1 MAYGNRLPVFRPRK
15 GSSRDNRNHP
25 TNEKGENMPTIQDL
39 RLQRGQL
46 GTEAHRLLTA
56 AGCTAEQRRK
66 AEALLNDAD
75 AVTDQITLLE
85 RSARLEE
92 HNRTMPAPAPR
103 PNPGAANNGDPAAA
117 ADERERNYRNA
128 FEVYMR
134 LGERGLRE
142 NERAILNSGR
152 RDAVVKSIMI
162 AGEQRDLTTTATG
175 NYIIPQEFYNELIA
189 GKKFIGALLDSCHK
203 KTTPGNGA
211 PMKIGYENDT
221 ANTITVVAEN
231 TTVTEADP
239 VLSGIIQSTDTLAT
253 LIKVS
258 KQELADAGFDLPALF
273 RDRLGKRY
281 KRGLEHFIGN
291 GDGSNIAGL
300 ITGITVFTTTAAPAG
315 PGYPDFVACQDQLD
329 PIYEPTAAWYMHKK
343 TRTYV
348 MGLLDTL
355 NRPLFLPNPQTGM
368 LDQILG
374 FAVKLTAEL
383 PSATTA
389 GAFGVVFGDM
399 DEGYLLRD
407 DGEMTIQR
415 LDERYADQLMVGF
428 LGYTRAGGNVTDP
441 GSHPLVGM
449 KTHV

>member
-1 MAYGNRLPVFRPRK
+1 
-15 GSSRDNRNHP
+15 
-25 TNEKGENMPTIQDL
+25 MPSIPDL
-39 RLQRGQL
+39 KLERGQK
-46 GTEAHRLLTA
+46 GTEAHRLLTTP
-56 AGCTAEQRRK
+56 GCTAEQRKK
-66 AEALLNDAD
+66 AESLLNDAD
-75 AVTDQITLLE
+75 ALTDQIALLE

-92 HNRTMPAPAPR
+92 INRTTPPPAPR
-103 PNPGAANNGDPAAA
+103 PSPGAANGGTDA
-117 ADERERNYRNA
+117 ADPQTHERNYRNA

-142 NERAILNSGR
+142 NERNILAAGR
-152 RDAVVKSIMI
+152 RDVAAKNIMI

-175 NYIIPQEFYNELIA
+175 NYIIPQEFYNELIS
-189 GKKFIGALLDSCHK
+189 GQKFIGNLLNDCKK

-221 ANTITVVAEN
+221 ANTIVVVAEN

-258 KQELADAGFDLPALF
+258 KQELADSGFDLPALF
-273 RDRLGKRY
+273 SDRLGKRY
-281 KRGLEHFIGN
+281 KRGLENFIAV

-300 ITGITVFTTTAAPAG
+300 TAGVTTFTTTAANTG
-315 PGYPDFVACQDQLD
+315 PSYADFLACQSQLD
-329 PIYEPTAAWYMHKK
+329 VIYETTAAWYMNKA
-343 TRTYV
+343 TRNFV
-348 MGLLDTL
+348 AGLLDTL
-355 NRPLFLPNPQTGM
+355 NRPLFLPNPQSGL

-374 FAVKLTAEL
+374 FPIRLTAAL
-383 PSATTA
+383 ASATTPT
-389 GAFGVVFGDM
+389 AFGVMYGDLS
-399 DEGYLLRD
+399 EGYLLRD

-428 LGYTRAGGNVTDP
+428 LAYTRAGGNVTDP
-441 GSHPLVGM
+441 GSHPIVGM